1 MALTDAQCERAVEIE
16 RRITKAIAE
25 VPVEDARVIAL
36 AMGVCLAKMDAL
48 VGCANGEMLHYATEG
63 HSHGGDYWR
72 AVRRYAAGA
81 GITIGEAHEDIDK
94 RVAAGD
100 VGIVERL
107 NRK

>member
-16 RRITKAIAE
+16 RNITKALAD

-36 AMGVCLAKMDAL
+36 AMGVCLVKMDAL
-48 VGCANGEMLHYATEG
+48 VGGAKDELLHYAIEG
-63 HSHGGDYWR
+63 YRHGGDYWR
-72 AVRRYAAGA
+72 AVRRYAADA